1 MKIPFVWVAF
11 FCLVQAVG
19 QMLLKLGTN
28 QLGHLAVKDLKSLAA
43 MVLSIIKNPFIIGGM
58 TLFVSSFFLWTY
70 IVSWV
75 KLGAV
80 FPLTAMV
87 FVFVAW
93 MSYFALGESLSLTN
107 YFGMLL
113 IASGVYFLLR

>member
-1 MKIPFVWVAF
+1 M
-11 FCLVQAVG
+11 
-19 QMLLKLGTN
+19 LKLGTN
-28 QLGHLAVKDLKSLAA
+28 QLGQLAVKDLKSLA
-43 MVLSIIKNPFIIGGM
+43 MMILSVIKNPFIIAGM
-58 TLFVSSFFLWTY
+58 SLFVSGFFLWTY
-70 IVSWV
+70 IISWV

-93 MSYFALGESLSLTN
+93 MSFFTLGEILTLTN

-113 IASGVYFLLR
+113 IALGVYFLLR